1 VPLVF
6 SNVSKTFGE
15 SCPDGSQVH
24 ALKNIDYDIE
34 NGRFVSFI
42 GPSGC
47 GKTTLLRLIAGL
59 ERPSDGKILLDG
71 REITSPSPDVGLVF
85 QEYALFS
92 WRTVL
97 GNIEL
102 GLEISGIGKR
112 DRRKVAMEYVK
123 NFGLTGFE
131 DRYPK
136 ELSGG
141 MQQRVAIARA
151 MIVGPKVLLM
161 DEPFGALDSQTRN
174 SLQEYLLGIWERKK
188 RTIVFVTHNI
198 DEAIFLSDKVI
209 VLSRRPGR
217 VKDDFDIK
225 SACQRPRDLTSIPCK
240 EIKSE
245 ILGLLNEER
254 DLNDGGSV
262 NGE

>member
-6 SNVSKTFGE
+6 CNVSKTFGE

-59 ERPSDGKILLDG
+59 ERPSEGKILLDG

-112 DRRKVAMEYVK
+112 DRRKVAMQYVK

-161 DEPFGALDSQTRN
+161 DEPFGALDSQTRK
-174 SLQEYLLGIWERKK
+174 SLQEYLLDIWETEK
-188 RTIVFVTHNI
+188 RTIIFVTHNI
-198 DEAIFLSDKVI
+198 DEAVFLSDKVV
-209 VLSRRPGR
+209 VLSRRPGQI
-217 VKDDFDIK
+217 KDTFDVR
-225 SACQRPRDLTSIPCK
+225 SLCQRPRDLANLRCK
-240 EIKSE
+240 EIRGA
-245 ILGLLNEER
+245 ILNHLNEER
-254 DLNDGGSV
+254 EIGHA
-262 NGE
+262 